1 MLQAPPLSG
10 RNLLLLKALIIGIR
24 TQTLWPGFRD
34 VTDHSIKN
42 FENVF
47 LLKPF
52 FHLLKINGSFLSFRK
67 KTIYSLFVF
76 CFRCRLGFCCSLGT
90 QSPLLYLLSHQR
102 NQLKRHFTSCLILL
116 SSSSIK
122 VRAALTLM
130 YCIQA
135 YLHNIAL
142 SLSLS
147 FSLSHSLSHT
157 HKCTHTHTLS
167 LSLSQRLNQ

>member
-67 KTIYSLFVF
+67 KHLQLV
-76 CFRCRLGFCCSLGT
+76 CF
-90 QSPLLYLLSHQR
+90 LLSVSVGFLLQPWHPVATFVPFISSKKSAQEAFYILPDSSFFFLHQGESR
-102 NQLKRHFTSCLILL
+102 ADAHVLY
-116 SSSSIK
+116 SS
-122 VRAALTLM
+122 LPT
-130 YCIQA
+130 
-135 YLHNIAL
+135 
-142 SLSLS
+142 
-147 FSLSHSLSHT
+147 
-157 HKCTHTHTLS
+157 
-167 LSLSQRLNQ
+167 